1 LVDKP
6 LSGIR
11 VLDLSRV
18 LAGPYATML
27 LGDLGAEI
35 IKVEAPNGGD
45 DSRGY
50 GPFIGE
56 ESAYFMSLNRNKKS
70 VVLNLKAD
78 RSKAILKDLARV
90 SDVVVENFRPGTME
104 RLGLGYEVLSKA
116 NPRLIFASC
125 TGFGNTGPYAGKPA
139 YDIIVQGMGGIMS
152 INGQPDGPP
161 TRVGVSIGD
170 IAAGLYTA
178 VGVLAAL
185 EERHRSG
192 LGQFID
198 VSMLDCQLAILENAI
213 ARHLISGEIPGR
225 LGNRHP
231 TITPFTSFPTLD
243 GMVIVGAGNDTLFF
257 RLCNAIGA
265 PEIATDPRFK
275 TNPLRCQY
283 WDELEPQL
291 KEVFREKTTREWIEI
306 LEAQGL
312 PCGPINTMDQVVGDP
327 QVEARGM
334 LVELEHPVAGKHVV
348 TAPPYKFSR
357 TNPSVDTAAPVLGQ
371 HTEDVMKE
379 LLGMSDEAFALC
391 RGAGCFSM

>member
-1 LVDKP
+1 MDKP

>member
-1 LVDKP
+1 MCPEVALVDKP

-125 TGFGNTGPYAGKPA
+125 TGFGNTGPYAG
-139 YDIIVQGMGGIMS
+139 
-152 INGQPDGPP
+152 
-161 TRVGVSIGD
+161 
-170 IAAGLYTA
+170 
-178 VGVLAAL
+178 
-185 EERHRSG
+185 
-192 LGQFID
+192 
-198 VSMLDCQLAILENAI
+198 
-213 ARHLISGEIPGR
+213 
-225 LGNRHP
+225 
-231 TITPFTSFPTLD
+231 
-243 GMVIVGAGNDTLFF
+243 
-257 RLCNAIGA
+257 
-265 PEIATDPRFK
+265 
-275 TNPLRCQY
+275 
-283 WDELEPQL
+283 
-291 KEVFREKTTREWIEI
+291 
-306 LEAQGL
+306 
-312 PCGPINTMDQVVGDP
+312 
-327 QVEARGM
+327 
-334 LVELEHPVAGKHVV
+334 
-348 TAPPYKFSR
+348 
-357 TNPSVDTAAPVLGQ
+357 
-371 HTEDVMKE
+371 
-379 LLGMSDEAFALC
+379 
-391 RGAGCFSM
+391 